1 MNVKI
6 EFISSSSKVKVK
18 RTDGSESI
26 LCKDLQNAVNYCN
39 EQDFTVVNKDQIESF
54 FSKQLKK

>member
-1 MNVKI
+1 MNAKI
-6 EFISSSSKVKVK
+6 EVIIGSSKVKVK
-18 RTDGSESI
+18 RTDGSEST